1 MQRRAEP
8 VLYPSSSFSC
18 NKHNF
23 IETNEKSRQIFQVN
37 IISSLGLTCRTGD
50 LAEVRKAIARGE
62 DVNEKFWTGVGKK
75 TGLMLAVE
83 CKHNSIVKLLLEQ
96 PTLDLNLTDR
106 DGWTALHF
114 AASHDNVAA
123 VKLLLADPRLN
134 THNHKDIMSTGYTP
148 VMTAMVNK
156 NVDALRELV
165 AHPRVDLDTRDM
177 LGRSLEDVSRLK
189 GGEMVRILKEARQ
202 RRRVKAEERQQLEN
216 YQV

>member
-1 MQRRAEP
+1 MPQ
-8 VLYPSSSFSC
+8 LHWSC
-18 NKHNF
+18 Y
-23 IETNEKSRQIFQVN
+23 IGE
-37 IISSLGLTCRTGD
+37 
-50 LAEVRKAIARGE
+50 LAKVRKAIGRGE
-62 DVNEKFWTGVGKK
+62 DVNDKGLEDNTPLMVLMRHK

-83 CKHNSIVKLLLEQ
+83 KKHNSIVKLLLEQ

-202 RRRVKAEERQQLEN
+202 RRRMEEEGQQQEN
-216 YQV
+216 DQV

>member
-1 MQRRAEP
+1 MPQ
-8 VLYPSSSFSC
+8 LHWSC
-18 NKHNF
+18 YF
-23 IETNEKSRQIFQVN
+23 GE
-37 IISSLGLTCRTGD
+37 
-50 LAEVRKAIARGE
+50 LAKVRKAIGRGE
-62 DVNEKFWTGVGKK
+62 DVNDKGLEDNTP
-75 TGLMLAVE
+75 LMLMLMRHKTPLMVAVE
-83 CKHNSIVKLLLEQ
+83 KKHNSIVKLLLEQ

-177 LGRSLEDVSRLK
+177 LGRSLEDVARRK
-189 GGEMVRILKEARQ
+189 GMKRILKEEKDEK
-202 RRRVKAEERQQLEN
+202 RRRMEAEERQQLEN
-216 YQV
+216 DQV